1 MKYLS
6 SMQKPTMQLMFHP
19 CLLWKFLEI
28 LFILWHLMYHKGQK
42 HCFLSMQSKCQ
53 RAKQN
58 WISEHILK
66 QSLVR
71 IALYSY
77 LKILLQVQRLKSR
90 WQGGEGNK
98 QYKVCKL
105 QSGIFP
111 FLILAQCFCIAGGQ
125 FFEYAYM
132 GLTIMQWC
140 LSDVANAS
148 GVHLTQF

>member
-1 MKYLS
+1 
-6 SMQKPTMQLMFHP
+6 
-19 CLLWKFLEI
+19 
-28 LFILWHLMYHKGQK
+28 MYHKGQK

-77 LKILLQVQRLKSR
+77 LKILLQVQ
-90 WQGGEGNK
+90 WQ
-98 QYKVCKL
+98 QYKARTHP
-105 QSGIFP
+105 SGIFP

-125 FFEYAYM
+125 FFEYAHM

>member
-1 MKYLS
+1 
-6 SMQKPTMQLMFHP
+6 
-19 CLLWKFLEI
+19 
-28 LFILWHLMYHKGQK
+28 MYHKGQK

-77 LKILLQVQRLKSR
+77 LKILLQVQ
-90 WQGGEGNK
+90 WQ
-98 QYKVCKL
+98 QYKARTL

-125 FFEYAYM
+125 FFEYAHM

>member
-77 LKILLQVQRLKSR
+77 LKILLQVQ
-90 WQGGEGNK
+90 WQ
-98 QYKVCKL
+98 QYKARTL

-125 FFEYAYM
+125 FFEYAHM